1 VSVLRRHGG
10 EIATVAATSVAA
22 LAILWL
28 ADTQIYTE
36 PWTIDPWLYT
46 ALMTNFDTIYG
57 WFTTT
62 YYASRLPAILPGLFL
77 NSFLTP
83 QQAYVVLHLTTFLA
97 GGAFLYL
104 LVRWLFDIR
113 VALFVYPAVLTNAA
127 YVDAHT
133 WDYVDGFVITYLA
146 AGMYFLV
153 SSIGGRSRV
162 RPALAGFFLAA
173 AAASNLFAVL
183 LIAGALAAYLYGR
196 RRIERRFAIASLGV
210 DAALFAAGAGVL
222 LAGCGAFAREH
233 GGRTLFFMPSID
245 AARTISTATYKLPS
259 YEWVWGEP
267 RLLIPPLVAA
277 AALLAWPYRR
287 RSGHDAVALGLVAVA
302 IGIFAVL
309 VFWEL
314 ARSGTFLQLQY
325 YFDMLYPFLFVALAA
340 AVFALSGPSKREH
353 PLPPA
358 AIAGLGLAVGAA
370 PLIAVYVF
378 ERGHLWGRRGAVV
391 TVVLLSLV
399 LLAAAGLRVART
411 RQRAL
416 ALAPFAAVLLV
427 AGVNYASAASTTT
440 HTDFETSGSSLADAD
455 DVFAI
460 GVQLMDF
467 MQRNGLEG
475 SPPPAFWFDE
485 SADPALTGLQSL
497 YYYSYT
503 FLSRE
508 MPNIDDGF
516 RTLVESRGP
525 RQIVLL
531 CTEPTCSGGARAM
544 RRAGYQI
551 EPLAAT
557 KLSSGA
563 KSIWVRAY
571 AFG

>member
-1 VSVLRRHGG
+1 
-10 EIATVAATSVAA
+10 
-22 LAILWL
+22 
-28 ADTQIYTE
+28 
-36 PWTIDPWLYT
+36 
-46 ALMTNFDTIYG
+46 MTNFDTIYG
-57 WFTTT
+57 WFSTT
-62 YYASRLPAILPGLFL
+62 YYASRLPAIIPGLFL

-83 QQAYVVLHLTTFLA
+83 QQAYVVLHLAMFLA

-104 LVRWLFDIR
+104 LVRWLFHVRI
-113 VALFVYPAVLTNAA
+113 ALFVYPAVLLNAA

-153 SSIGGRSRV
+153 SSIGGRSRL
-162 RPALAGFFLAA
+162 RPVLAGFFLAA
-173 AAASNLFAVL
+173 AVASNLFAIL
-183 LIAGALAAYLYGR
+183 LVAGAVVAYLYGR
-196 RRIERRFAIASLGV
+196 QRVERRFAIASLGV
-210 DAALFAAGAGVL
+210 DAALFLGGAGVL
-222 LAGCGAFAREH
+222 LAACGAFAREH
-233 GGRTLFFMPSID
+233 GGRTLFFMPSIE
-245 AARTISTATYKLPS
+245 AARSIDTATYKLPS
-259 YEWVWGEP
+259 YDWVWGEP
-267 RLLIPPLVAA
+267 RLLIPPLVVAA
-277 AALLAWPYRR
+277 AVLAWPYRR
-287 RSGHDAVALGLVAVA
+287 RSSHDAVGLALTTVA
-302 IGIFAVL
+302 IGLFAVL
-309 VFWEL
+309 VYSEL

-340 AVFALSGPSKREH
+340 AIFALSGPSKRER

-358 AIAGLGLAVGAA
+358 AIAGLGLVVGAI

-378 ERGHLWGRRGAVV
+378 ERAHLWGRRGAIV
-391 TVVLLSLV
+391 TVVLLLLV

-416 ALAPFAAVLLV
+416 ALAPFAAALLV
-427 AGVNYASAASTTT
+427 VGVNFASAASTTT
-440 HTDFETSGSSLADAD
+440 HGQFETSGSSLADAD
-455 DVFAI
+455 DVFAM

-467 MQRNGLEG
+467 MQRSGLEG

-508 MPNIDDGF
+508 MPEIDDGF

-531 CTEPTCSGGARAM
+531 CTEPTCGGGARAM
-544 RRAGYQI
+544 RRAGYRI

-557 KLSSGA
+557 KLSSGS

-571 AFG
+571 ALG